1 MRIDLDQLRYDIEGE
16 VENPAPGFSRLKM
29 KLGHNDYEHQEIE
42 PSGEVG
48 TDFQNDEYEG
58 RVELLHKPVWG
69 FNTGREGC
77 P

>member
-1 MRIDLDQLRYDIEGE
+1 
-16 VENPAPGFSRLKM
+16 M
-29 KLGHNDYEHQEIE
+29 KLGHNDYEHQGIE

-69 FNTGREGC
+69 FRGPSGC
-77 P
+77 RSATRTSKRSAKRP